1 MNSETM
7 QYIYVLKLIPSLL
20 DELNWTEKE
29 NEIIEDHF
37 NHLMK
42 LKEDGKLILA
52 GRSLNMDEDSFGLVI
67 FSADSKKDAQ
77 LIMNEDPALK
87 EQIMTSKLYPY
98 SVALISEFNSTN

>member
-29 NEIIEDHF
+29 NKIIEDHF
-37 NHLMK
+37 KHLMK

-67 FSADSKKDAQ
+67 FSAESKNDAQ
-77 LIMNEDPALK
+77 LIMKDDPALK

-98 SVALISEFNSTN
+98 SVALISEVNSTN